1 MFLKIESFGSMAYA
15 VLERGFLGRRAF
27 LYPERILFPQTWEE
41 FFKTIRDL
49 KGELLLFYIS
59 FESGYELL
67 DLKTEK
73 KNTFP
78 PFAVAVV
85 EETSP
90 KGGGKFTLSHKGSFL
105 TKSEYLKRFK
115 KIKGYIERG
124 DIYQV
129 NFTVR
134 FDYEFEGDPLG
145 LYEAFINRQEVPYGV
160 FAHFGEFFIASGSME
175 LFLQKE
181 GERIVSKPIKGTL
194 PITEDPKRFF
204 EMEKELAENLMITD
218 MVRNDLG
225 KIAEWGSVKVEKLFG
240 VETYKTLHQL
250 VSTVSA
256 KTGKGFEGIIRAT
269 FPPASVT
276 GAPKRKAVEIIDEL
290 EPHPREV
297 YCGTIGVIKP
307 SGDFTCNV
315 AIRTALGRGNEVFY
329 YAGGGIVWDSDPLR
343 EWNEVNLKRKAFD
356 SICKT

>member
-1 MFLKIESFGSMAYA
+1 MADA
-15 VLERGFLGRRAF
+15 VLERGFLGDRKAF
-27 LYPERILFPQTWEE
+27 RFKKVLFPTSWEE
-41 FFKTIRDL
+41 FFKTICDL
-49 KGELLLFYIS
+49 KGKLLLFYIS

-67 DLKTEK
+67 NLQTGK

-78 PFAVAVV
+78 PFAAAVI
-85 EETSP
+85 EETTP
-90 KGGGKFTLSHKGSFL
+90 FRGGKFTLSYKESSL
-105 TKSEYLKRFK
+105 TKDQYLERFK
-115 KIKGYIERG
+115 RIKEYIERG

-134 FDYEFEGDPLG
+134 FEYHFEGDPLG
-145 LYEAFINRQEVPYGV
+145 LYGAFINRQEVPYGV
-160 FAHFGEFFIASGSME
+160 FAHFGDFFIASGSME

-181 GERIVSKPIKGTL
+181 GEKIISKPIKGTL
-194 PITEDPKRFF
+194 PITEDPERFF

-225 KIAEWGSVKVEKLFG
+225 KIAEWGSVRVEKLFG

-256 KTGKGFEGIIRAT
+256 KTRKGFEEIIKAT

-276 GAPKRKAVEIIDEL
+276 GAPKRRAVEIIDEL

-307 SGDFTCNV
+307 NGDFTCNV
-315 AIRTALGRGNEVFY
+315 AIRTALGRANDVFY

-343 EWNEVNLKRKAFD
+343 EWNEVNLKRRAFD
-356 SICKT
+356 LLRGEVNKR

>member
-1 MFLKIESFGSMAYA
+1 MADA
-15 VLERGFLGRRAF
+15 VLERGFLGRRQAF
-27 LYPERILFPQTWEE
+27 HFKKVFFPTDWEN
-41 FFKTIRDL
+41 FFKTIGDL

-73 KNTFP
+73 RNTFP

-85 EETSP
+85 EETTP
-90 KGGGKFTLSHKGSFL
+90 KGGGKFTLSHKGSSL
-105 TKSEYLKRFK
+105 TKDEYLKGFE

-134 FDYEFEGDPLG
+134 FDYNFEGDPLG
-145 LYEAFINRQEVPYGV
+145 LYEAFINRQEVPYGI
-160 FAHFGEFFIASGSME
+160 FAHFGDFFIASGSME

-225 KIAEWGSVKVEKLFG
+225 RVAEWGSVRVEKLFG

-276 GAPKRKAVEIIDEL
+276 GAPKRRAVEIIDEL

-307 SGDFTCNV
+307 NGDFTCNV
-315 AIRTALGRGNEVFY
+315 AIRTALGRENEVFY